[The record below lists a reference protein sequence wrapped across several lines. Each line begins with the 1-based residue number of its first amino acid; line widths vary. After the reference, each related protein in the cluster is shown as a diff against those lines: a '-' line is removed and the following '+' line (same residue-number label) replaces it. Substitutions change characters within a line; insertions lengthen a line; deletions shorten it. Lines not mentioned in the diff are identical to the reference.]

1 LEDIPIITD
10 NFIKIFCEKLK
21 KPAPQIHESFYTRI
35 SKYHF
40 PGNTRELKNVIER
53 IILLND
59 KPILTE
65 DDLPKDF
72 FDSKEGAAFS
82 NEMSLV
88 DLEKK
93 HILSVLKSTNNNKV
107 EAAEVL
113 GIGLT
118 TLYRKLNEYGFQDE

>member
-1 LEDIPIITD
+1 
-10 NFIKIFCEKLK
+10 
-21 KPAPQIHESFYTRI
+21 
-35 SKYHF
+35 
-40 PGNTRELKNVIER
+40 
-53 IILLND
+53 
-59 KPILTE
+59 
-65 DDLPKDF
+65 
-72 FDSKEGAAFS
+72 
-82 NEMSLV
+82 MSLV